1 VYETAN
7 MERRSAPHQ
16 NWKEVIFMNW
26 KSSSPEQKT
35 KWLKEQMEDIR
46 RSRALLDRFEQV
58 TEKWLNKLGNPQ
70 KAK

>member
-1 VYETAN
+1 
-7 MERRSAPHQ
+7 
-16 NWKEVIFMNW
+16 MNW
-26 KSSSPEQKT
+26 KSSSPEQKM

-58 TEKWLNKLGNPQ
+58 TEKWLNKLGSSQ